1 MLNTYNS
8 LIDMVKSEEQKV
20 IFAETEEDFQ
30 KALDDLYAQAESM
43 GMSKLNEWMVQQ
55 LEARK

>member
-1 MLNTYNS
+1 
-8 LIDMVKSEEQKV
+8 MVKSEEQKV